1 MSAEFIDLNKEFHL
15 GNRFTLDTAQ
25 HLAKMLDDRFRVVVK
40 YDKPNDLPRYNDDK
54 LNIVFATSRETHD
67 VPNEF
72 FREDVFAIFQH
83 YFMLDRWGYPVHN
96 PLSYPLPLGTFKD
109 PSPSLEIKP
118 LAEREYDFCFMGQIP
133 HTGTRDCFKRALD
146 NLIEETGDKFKYF
159 VKVTDGFNQGL
170 DKDEYFDILGNSKVC
185 LCPQGAH
192 STETF
197 RFFES
202 IMLGSIPVVDTL
214 PRLWYYE
221 EAPHFTVKW
230 REIDNNLSK
239 ILNFIQTPM
248 VRNTLHQIGH
258 YCNQVMNPIKLAS
271 HLREKLEFKLQN
283 VNQHKHEIEKIRK
296 KISEL
301 DTI

>member
-83 YFMLDRWGYPVHN
+83 YFMLDKWGDPIFN
-96 PLSYPLPLGTFKD
+96 PLVYPLPLGNFKD
-109 PSPSLEIKP
+109 ITVKDIKP
-118 LAEREYDFCFMGQIP
+118 LPERKYDFCFIGQIP
-133 HTGTRDCFKRALD
+133 HTGTRDYFKRNLD
-146 NLIEETGDKFKYF
+146 SLIEKKGDKFKYY
-159 VKVTDGFNQGL
+159 VKFTHGFSKGL
-170 DKDEYFDILGNSKVC
+170 EPEEYMSILGDSKLS
-185 LCPQGAH
+185 LCPQGAN
-192 STETF
+192 SLETF